1 MAETFAM
8 SPPQARATD
17 PEASAWVAANAGSGK
32 TFVLAWRVIR
42 LLLAGV
48 APARILCLTFT
59 KAAAAEMASRIFGV
73 LAQWATAPEARL
85 AQDISALTGR
95 PADAQTMAR
104 ARSLFALALDSPGG
118 LKIQT
123 IHAFC
128 EALLHQFP
136 LEAGAAAGFVV
147 LEEGQTV
154 ELADLAR
161 RGVYADIES
170 GAAAGGLVAAFDRLL
185 GEVSDETL
193 AKALAEA
200 FAWRKKHGATGE
212 AQRALWQRFDL
223 DPDETEE
230 AFLTRLAADPP
241 ILDADLLTLARA
253 ADKHPGPSNDK
264 FAQRARAAL
273 AAGRPSEK
281 LSCWFALWLK
291 ADQELLEKAPIT
303 KAAANECAPI
313 AQRFTDAG
321 KRVDKIWRAVN
332 DRRLLA
338 NTDALLALAEA
349 VADRFDRLKRARNA
363 LEFDDLIDLTC
374 ELLERRDIGAWVRYK
389 LDRGID
395 HLLVDEAQD
404 TNPRQWRIIDA
415 LTGDFFAG
423 EGAAHH
429 RRTIFAVG
437 DEKQSIFSF
446 QGAAPEYFAAQ
457 ETRFGNASRDARAAF
472 VHEELHLSFRST
484 PDVLAAVDEVFA
496 PREHHLGLNA
506 EPRAPLHT
514 AKRAT
519 DQGETWLWPMQ
530 GNPETPEKTD
540 WIAPIDAPQPGDA
553 AQTLARRIAAT
564 VAGWMARDEK
574 LPGQER
580 PIRPGDI
587 LVLVRKRDAFLTALI
602 RRFAEMRLP
611 TAGADRLLLTEHI
624 AAEDLMAIGRA
635 ALLPSDDLALA
646 GALKSPLFGVSE
658 DELMRLAAGR
668 GPRTLH
674 DNLKRIAVG
683 GSADAALAQAIL
695 ARFEPLV
702 AIAPKVR
709 AHAFYARVLG
719 EGGGR
724 RAFLARLGNEVE
736 DVLDAFEQA
745 ALVREEAGDRGLQ
758 DFLAFLD
765 RSPPEL
771 KREADLARNEIR
783 VMTAHGAKGLEAPIV
798 FVVDPGAEPVAP
810 GHLPRLLAVEGG
822 QALWRTG
829 SGRAGKDSGGLIGA
843 ALTRAMDAAERE
855 YRRLLYVALTRA
867 ADRLIVCGYF
877 RKKQPAG
884 KTWHAMVEAQLGP
897 KARRLEDAQGNVTL
911 AWQSGDPQLRALA
924 KEKPAKNGD
933 DKASAKIARPVW
945 LDRPAAAELSP
956 PRPLSPSQ
964 AGLLLGRAAVG
975 EIADAGNGA
984 GDARDR
990 GIALH
995 RLLQYLPTFAV
1006 EARAE
1011 AGLSWLRRCHPRLV
1025 AEESE
1030 SMVAHVLRVIADP
1043 RLEPLFGAHSRA
1055 EVEIAGTIAM
1065 GGGDLPVAGRID
1077 RLAILPGEIRFA
1089 DFKTGNPARA
1099 DPAWRLQMALYGA
1112 LLGQV
1117 YPGRDV
1123 RAFIVFTQTC
1133 DAIELPREVMAGE
1146 LAALGES
1153 RHNAP

>member
-1 MAETFAM
+1 MTETFAM
-8 SPPQARATD
+8 SAEQARATD
-17 PEASAWVAANAGSGK
+17 PGASAWVAANAGSGK

-42 LLLAGV
+42 LLLDGA
-48 APARILCLTFT
+48 APARVLCLTFT

-73 LAQWATAPEARL
+73 LAHWATAPEARL
-85 AQDISALTGR
+85 AQGISALTGKA
-95 PADAQTMAR
+95 ADAWTMAR

-136 LEAGAAAGFVV
+136 LEAGAPAGFVV

-154 ELADLAR
+154 ELTDLAR
-161 RGVYADIES
+161 RGVYADIET
-170 GAAAGGLVAAFDRLL
+170 GAADSALVAAFDRLL
-185 GEVSDETL
+185 GEISDETL
-193 AKALAEA
+193 AKAFGAA
-200 FAWRKKHGATGE
+200 FAWQKKHGAAGA
-212 AQRALWQRFDL
+212 AQRALWRQFGL

-230 AFLTRLAADPP
+230 TFLGRLAADPP
-241 ILDADLLTLARA
+241 IPDADLLALAQA
-253 ADKHPGPSNDK
+253 ADRHPGSNNDK

-281 LSCWFALWLK
+281 LPCWFALWLK
-291 ADQELLEKAPIT
+291 ADLEVLSKPLFT
-303 KAAANECAPI
+303 KAVANECAAI
-313 AQRFTDAG
+313 AQRFADAG
-321 KRVDKIWRAVN
+321 KRVDAIWRAVN

-338 NTDALLALAEA
+338 NTDALLALAGA
-349 VADRFDRLKRARNA
+349 VARRFDQLKRARNG

-374 ELLERRDIGAWVRYK
+374 KLLERRDIGAWVRFK

-415 LTGDFFAG
+415 LTDDFFSG
-423 EGAAHH
+423 EGTARD

-472 VHEELHLSFRST
+472 VREELHLSFRST

-514 AKRAT
+514 AQRAT
-519 DQGETWLWPMQ
+519 DPGETWLWPMA
-530 GNPETPEKTD
+530 GNPQTPEKTE

-553 AQTLARRIAAT
+553 AQSLARRIAAT
-564 VAGWMARDEK
+564 VAGWLERGEK
-574 LPGQER
+574 LPGRER

-587 LVLVRKRDAFLTALI
+587 LVLVRKRDAFVTALI
-602 RRFAEMRLP
+602 RMFAEMRLP
-611 TAGADRLLLTEHI
+611 TAGADRLLLTEHV
-624 AAEDLMAIGRA
+624 AAEDLMALGRA
-635 ALLPSDDLALA
+635 ALLPADDLALA

-658 DELMRLAAGR
+658 DELMQFAAGR
-668 GPRTLH
+668 GPRTLY

-683 GSADAALAQAIL
+683 GGADAARAQAVL
-695 ARFEPLV
+695 ARFEPLA
-702 AIAPKVR
+702 AIAPRVR

-724 RAFLARLGNEVE
+724 RAFLARLGNEVA

-771 KREADLARNEIR
+771 KREAEMARDEIR

-798 FVVDPGAEPVAP
+798 FVVDPGGEPVAS
-810 GHLPRLLAVEGG
+810 GHLPQLLEVEGG

-829 SGRAGKDSGGLIGA
+829 SKRAGKDSRGLVDA
-843 ALTRAMDAAERE
+843 ALAKATDAAERE

-877 RKKQPAG
+877 KKKQPSG

-897 KARRLEDAQGNVTL
+897 KSRRLEDAQGNVTL
-911 AWQSGDPQLRALA
+911 AWQSDDPQFRALA
-924 KEKPAKNGD
+924 KERPAKSDGD
-933 DKASAKIARPVW
+933 ETSALFARPAW
-945 LDRPAAAELSP
+945 LDRPATAELSP
-956 PRPLSPSQ
+956 PRPFSPSQ
-964 AGLLLGRAAVG
+964 AGLLLGRASDRG
-975 EIADAGNGA
+975 IGDAGNGA
-984 GDARDR
+984 GEARDR

-995 RLLQYLPTFAV
+995 RLLQYLPTLAI

-1011 AGLSWLRRCHPRLV
+1011 AGQSWLRRCHPQLV
-1025 AEESE
+1025 SE
-1030 SMVAHVLRVIADP
+1030 GGENIVAQALRAIADP
-1043 RLEPLFGAHSRA
+1043 RLESLFGAHSRA
-1055 EVEIAGTIAM
+1055 EVEIAGTVAM
-1065 GGGDLPVAGRID
+1065 GRAKLPVAGRID
-1077 RLAILPGEIRFA
+1077 RLAVLPGEVCFA

-1112 LLGQV
+1112 LLGQI
-1117 YPGRDV
+1117 YPTRNI
-1123 RAFIVFTQTC
+1123 RAFLVFTQTC
-1133 DAIELPREVMAGE
+1133 DAVELAREILAGE

-1153 RHNAP
+1153 RQNAP